1 MAKRSSW
8 FLISATILIL
18 MAMGLSST
26 VQGSG
31 DHHLGWIPAT
41 RSSVCKGSIAECMA
55 EDGEE
60 FEMDTEI
67 NRRIL
72 ATTKYV
78 SYGALQRNNVPCSR
92 RGASYYNCQRGAQA
106 NPYSRGCS
114 RITRCRS
121 WILFIYRFF
130 LQFFCLFYIFF
141 LMGLIVI
148 LEGKR
153 QGKESVVLGLRCYFL
168 MEKLLS

>member
-1 MAKRSSW
+1 MAKLSSC

-18 MAMGLSST
+18 VAMGLSST
-26 VQGSG
+26 VQGSV
-31 DHHLGWIPAT
+31 DHHLGWIPAAAT
-41 RSSVCKGSIAECMA
+41 ARSSICNKGSIAECMA

-92 RGASYYNCQRGAQA
+92 RGASYYNCKNGAQA

-114 RITRCRS
+114 RITR
-121 WILFIYRFF
+121 WKDL
-130 LQFFCLFYIFF
+130 
-141 LMGLIVI
+141 
-148 LEGKR
+148 
-153 QGKESVVLGLRCYFL
+153 
-168 MEKLLS
+168 

>member
-1 MAKRSSW
+1 MARWSSC

-18 MAMGLSST
+18 TVVSLLSN

-31 DHHLGWIPAT
+31 DHHLGWIPTTTTT
-41 RSSVCKGSIAECMA
+41 RSSICNKGSIAECMA

-72 ATTKYV
+72 ATSKYI

-92 RGASYYNCQRGAQA
+92 RGASYYNCKRGAQA

-114 RITRCRS
+114 RITRMS
-121 WILFIYRFF
+121 NIQKI
-130 LQFFCLFYIFF
+130 
-141 LMGLIVI
+141 
-148 LEGKR
+148 
-153 QGKESVVLGLRCYFL
+153 ESSIGRKTKSHPPIIHI
-168 MEKLLS
+168 KLKPFT